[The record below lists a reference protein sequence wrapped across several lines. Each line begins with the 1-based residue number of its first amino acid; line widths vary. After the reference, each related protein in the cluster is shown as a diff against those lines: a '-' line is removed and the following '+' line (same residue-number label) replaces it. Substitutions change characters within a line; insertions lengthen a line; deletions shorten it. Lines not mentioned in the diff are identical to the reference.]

1 MVKLSK
7 SLSFVHP
14 SLYLRSTFASGSLQI
29 RFKSVLRIG
38 GKWDLQGS
46 NIGVRRE
53 LLRSDI
59 GIYSRNY
66 IYIQNFYRISLDVL
80 DFLFTFALIMD
91 KILKLH
97 LS

>member
-1 MVKLSK
+1 M
-7 SLSFVHP
+7 P
-14 SLYLRSTFASGSLQI
+14 SLQG
-29 RFKSVLRIG
+29 RFKSDPSPFLSIG
-38 GKWDLQGS
+38 EKWDLQGTYL
-46 NIGVRRE
+46 GGRRE

-66 IYIQNFYRISLDVL
+66 IYIQDFYRISLDVL